1 MKKKEI
7 RIIGT
12 YSEPWFVA
20 RDICNILN
28 IKDVSMAVSKL
39 PDDWKGTKVIGTLG
53 GEQNMSIINESALY
67 RMIMRSNK
75 LIAEKFQN
83 CVCEEILPSIRK
95 TGEYKLKEIIDAKNK
110 ELKLIEDQKKLI
122 EDQKKLIEDELKVKN
137 KENKNL
143 HTMVKKKE
151 RRRYRYS
158 HSVYII
164 SNPDIKNCFKIGM
177 TSDRNKRLSALAPGA
192 PGAPQP
198 YNIEYSREL
207 CNAYEEKSS

>member
-95 TGEYKLKEIIDAKNK
+95 TGEYKLKEIIDAK
-110 ELKLIEDQKKLI
+110 
-122 EDQKKLIEDELKVKN
+122 
-137 KENKNL
+137 
-143 HTMVKKKE
+143 
-151 RRRYRYS
+151 RPR
-158 HSVYII
+158 
-164 SNPDIKNCFKIGM
+164 NP
-177 TSDRNKRLSALAPGA
+177 ALAVWV
-192 PGAPQP
+192 
-198 YNIEYSREL
+198 
-207 CNAYEEKSS
+207 